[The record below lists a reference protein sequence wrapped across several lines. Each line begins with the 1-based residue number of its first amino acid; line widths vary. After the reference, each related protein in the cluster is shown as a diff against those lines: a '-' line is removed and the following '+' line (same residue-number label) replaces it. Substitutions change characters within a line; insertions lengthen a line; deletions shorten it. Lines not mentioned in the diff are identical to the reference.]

1 MNPNVAAGK
10 RATGGVTVTQANR
23 KRIRASVAAV
33 IAYANAVGDSRSV
46 AQTRRAAQIGAVSI
60 KGEGPNSRFCNRDPS
75 RGVAERE

>member
-46 AQTRRAAQIGAVSI
+46 ACRPDRRC
-60 KGEGPNSRFCNRDPS
+60 FH
-75 RGVAERE
+75 